1 MTCFFIS
8 ANELQMLLPIV
19 VKSFFAVGLQISADS
34 PDDVRV
40 RYWDRRS
47 APLPNLQLCD
57 QDQAIFVIRRKVS
70 SRERVKL
77 NVLHGTPIAI

>member
-1 MTCFFIS
+1 VFFHFRERVADAAS
-8 ANELQMLLPIV
+8 DCSKGFL
-19 VKSFFAVGLQISADS
+19 AVGLQISADS